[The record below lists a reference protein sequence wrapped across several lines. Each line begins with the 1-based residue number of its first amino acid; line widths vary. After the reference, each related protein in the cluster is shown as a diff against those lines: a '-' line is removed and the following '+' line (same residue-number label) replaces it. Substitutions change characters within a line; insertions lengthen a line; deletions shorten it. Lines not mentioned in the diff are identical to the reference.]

1 MSATIKHLSAFQRDI
16 LYIVS
21 DLETSYGLGI
31 KEGLEEY
38 YGEDVNTGRVYQ
50 NLSTLVE
57 EGYLEKSAIDKRT
70 NSYTLTSTA
79 TAAMDDRRTW
89 ETKQVRR
96 IDAAD
101 TTPSPEA
108 ETHS

>member
-1 MSATIKHLSAFQRDI
+1 MKDLTAFQRDL
-16 LYIVS
+16 LYVIAS
-21 DLETSYGLGI
+21 LDDPYGLGI
-31 KEGLEEY
+31 KEGLESY
-38 YGEDVNTGRVYQ
+38 YDDDVNTGRVYQ
-50 NLSTLVE
+50 NLGKLVDN
-57 EGYLEKSAIDKRT
+57 GYVEKAAIDKRT

>member
-1 MSATIKHLSAFQRDI
+1 MSPTIKHLSAFQRDI

-31 KEGLEEY
+31 KEALEEY

-70 NSYTLTSTA
+70 NSYTLTEKA
-79 TAAMDDRRTW
+79 LRAIEHRHRWQRT
-89 ETKQVRR
+89 R
-96 IDAAD
+96 AD
-101 TTPSPEA
+101 GQLA
-108 ETHS
+108 G